1 MLSPSR
7 QPRAKFP
14 LGTKSTE
21 PSIVFSEA
29 KLVRAIQTLDSTW
42 KRTDEEKIDTPPL
55 SDLLR
60 EAICSVLK
68 IAACFDVPD
77 LINKSE
83 LETVCTARVLG
94 CLKRFVAGMPPSFGE
109 CCHRKCEQRLI
120 HLALLSILFR
130 MCRDP
135 EVAGYVVREGLHR
148 FLVKM
153 CTASSMEDYDVSS
166 SMDPKHDEAIH
177 TQDFNPHDLMITVDP
192 FDWCYQ
198 PLCTRLLKEN
208 NHAFFIPFGIQSLIC
223 LLRGIALPTDEVSEF
238 ELRIHVNGGTQKRR
252 KLPSIFVF
260 PLHGGNEVRASNKT
274 SQYKLPSLCCNE
286 LSTRSEQRENIA
298 LWSLV
303 LNDNSSIH
311 LALRSLIAL
320 CIHLPRSSLEYRS
333 LLREGNNIRHS
344 LWKYSCL
351 TPNYHKLENAL
362 SYLNAGTGLLLPFQL
377 IAIQELTLTR
387 IASTALPLFA
397 EDESTNVVVIPIKQI
412 PIGGRRVLSPIS
424 KKPKKRRDGEPLSLR
439 QRLHAASEAA
449 HSELTRWEN
458 QRTLRNRGSELVRN
472 HQRLA
477 IRKACADVENLRK
490 HLIGSLEILCFGRQH
505 PDPQQP
511 FSAWI
516 KSLPTIETLQL
527 ERQYQQEMRQ
537 RQILEQQYQREA
549 LRRREREECVLMQG
563 NDYNIPEENELS
575 IRQQKHQQF
584 LCMQAEM
591 RQLEQRDSNEDS
603 PMLTTEADT
612 KETTMKEKRANQ
624 ERQRLFQLEDQ
635 QREGRELEKMSRE
648 DLYYVE
654 RIIRAK
660 AKAKEEQ
667 KKREK
672 SGDLKKN
679 AIEEQQ
685 RHIARMRLLDE
696 EKRLAE
702 RESSGMQLED
712 LLGRQIRLREAEK
725 AKEELNNEWRER
737 KAMQSE
743 EHDCRSRWTLLERAL
758 IKQQQ
763 EELKQQR
770 AEARRL
776 KRQQQREEREVRA
789 AWVESWD
796 DNGNKYYYNSITEV
810 SQWEVPDQF

>member
-1 MLSPSR
+1 
-7 QPRAKFP
+7 
-14 LGTKSTE
+14 
-21 PSIVFSEA
+21 
-29 KLVRAIQTLDSTW
+29 
-42 KRTDEEKIDTPPL
+42 
-55 SDLLR
+55 
-60 EAICSVLK
+60 
-68 IAACFDVPD
+68 
-77 LINKSE
+77 
-83 LETVCTARVLG
+83 
-94 CLKRFVAGMPPSFGE
+94 
-109 CCHRKCEQRLI
+109 
-120 HLALLSILFR
+120 
-130 MCRDP
+130 
-135 EVAGYVVREGLHR
+135 
-148 FLVKM
+148 
-153 CTASSMEDYDVSS
+153 
-166 SMDPKHDEAIH
+166 
-177 TQDFNPHDLMITVDP
+177 
-192 FDWCYQ
+192 
-198 PLCTRLLKEN
+198 
-208 NHAFFIPFGIQSLIC
+208 
-223 LLRGIALPTDEVSEF
+223 
-238 ELRIHVNGGTQKRR
+238 
-252 KLPSIFVF
+252 
-260 PLHGGNEVRASNKT
+260 
-274 SQYKLPSLCCNE
+274 
-286 LSTRSEQRENIA
+286 
-298 LWSLV
+298 
-303 LNDNSSIH
+303 
-311 LALRSLIAL
+311 
-320 CIHLPRSSLEYRS
+320 
-333 LLREGNNIRHS
+333 
-344 LWKYSCL
+344 
-351 TPNYHKLENAL
+351 
-362 SYLNAGTGLLLPFQL
+362 
-377 IAIQELTLTR
+377 
-387 IASTALPLFA
+387 
-397 EDESTNVVVIPIKQI
+397 
-412 PIGGRRVLSPIS
+412 
-424 KKPKKRRDGEPLSLR
+424 
-439 QRLHAASEAA
+439 
-449 HSELTRWEN
+449 
-458 QRTLRNRGSELVRN
+458 
-472 HQRLA
+472 
-477 IRKACADVENLRK
+477 
-490 HLIGSLEILCFGRQH
+490 
-505 PDPQQP
+505 
-511 FSAWI
+511 
-516 KSLPTIETLQL
+516 
-527 ERQYQQEMRQ
+527 MRQ